1 MKKTHLSKAITFFS
15 LVLLVSIAHA
25 QANDATTPTEQEHSI
40 SKVRIVRLSQVKGS
54 VQIARSSDRS
64 GLDGDHDL
72 DFPGEL
78 AQHSDRLPLDSIV
91 RPDIADRS
99 EPARRD
105 DQYHDAGRVGAGGR
119 HSC

>member
-64 GLDGDHDL
+64 ARKTPGKWPSDGRD
-72 DFPGEL
+72 
-78 AQHSDRLPLDSIV
+78 ATRRRNRARSV
-91 RPDIADRS
+91 RS
-99 EPARRD
+99 
-105 DQYHDAGRVGAGGR
+105 VL
-119 HSC
+119 